1 MTRECVRGRRG
12 GPDCA
17 TLLARPLED
26 FGELRRQQMTDGRIR
41 QALALCAA
49 LAGDLLAAPASHAE
63 TASPTPAELVKRFYD
78 HVGLEREASARSDF
92 TDPAKTVLDDADRL
106 QKSEGADCLDPNM
119 TLDAA
124 TYDKDELAKSLKM
137 IDAVSGD
144 EARVVVAFTV
154 LGEAHRMQWMLKK
167 VDGAW
172 KVSDLLSV
180 TGEWAL
186 SQYHCE

>member
-1 MTRECVRGRRG
+1 MAIANAPTFVASRGRPVIAALVRRG
-12 GPDCA
+12 
-17 TLLARPLED
+17 
-26 FGELRRQQMTDGRIR
+26 
-41 QALALCAA
+41 LALSWV
-49 LAGDLLAAPASHAE
+49 LATGIAVAIPAHAE
-63 TASPTPAELVKRFYD
+63 TAPATPTELVKRFYD
-78 HVGLEREASARSDF
+78 HVGLEREASARTDF
-92 TDPAKTVLDDADRL
+92 TDPAKTVLDEADRL

-119 TLDAA
+119 ALDAA

-137 IDAVSGD
+137 VDAVSGD

-154 LGEAHRMQWMLKK
+154 SGEAHRMQWMLKK

-172 KVSDLLSV
+172 KVADLLSV